1 MLDIFIDIFTGCKSK
16 TAMNKSLVVGYSTVY
31 GGGEGNTIMGTMTAC
46 LFLSERLSKIF
57 WLSLSD
63 GQCPALQNFSVH
75 VTAQVTVS
83 ILVGLKGFFLARPL
97 MALVAVFCLYLN
109 PCSFPFRHRSSWHLP
124 VSLSDRWGVMNAM
137 SRSHSYPN
145 FHPLADG

>member
-16 TAMNKSLVVGYSTVY
+16 TEMNKSLVVGYSTVY
-31 GGGEGNTIMGTMTAC
+31 RGEGNTIMGTMTAC

-63 GQCPALQNFSVH
+63 GQCPALQNFSVR
-75 VTAQVTVS
+75 VTAQVPVI

-109 PCSFPFRHRSSWHLP
+109 PCSVPFRHRSS
-124 VSLSDRWGVMNAM
+124 
-137 SRSHSYPN
+137 
-145 FHPLADG
+145 